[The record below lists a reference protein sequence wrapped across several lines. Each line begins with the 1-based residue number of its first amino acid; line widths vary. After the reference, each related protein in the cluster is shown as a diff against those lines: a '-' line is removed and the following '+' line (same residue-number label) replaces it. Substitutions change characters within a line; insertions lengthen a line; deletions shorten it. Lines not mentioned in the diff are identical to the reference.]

1 MLYRIFGKTTGIFV
15 LFLLFPLNPSSADE
29 MERLFTEGNTL
40 YQEGKYR
47 EALEFYKKIIDSGY
61 ESGPAYYNMG
71 NCYYKIQ
78 ETGKAILHYERAR
91 KLIPG
96 DEDLKANLALANL
109 TVIDKIEARSGF
121 LLFRIVRGLTHLLP
135 TSILVWVVGGT
146 YLGCILFLIVWI
158 VSRKRFLRVVCYRAG
173 LFFGILFLV
182 FGLSLI
188 HQLHEEHQRIEGI
201 ILTDKVDVMS
211 APSVDEGMEV
221 FSLHEGTKVR
231 IDQRSRDWVEIILAD
246 GKVGWVKQDVLEI
259 I

>member
-1 MLYRIFGKTTGIFV
+1 
-15 LFLLFPLNPSSADE
+15 
-29 MERLFTEGNTL
+29 MERLFTQGNTL
-40 YQEGKYR
+40 YQEGKYQ

-78 ETGKAILHYERAR
+78 DTGKAILHYERAR
-91 KLIPG
+91 KFIPG

-109 TVIDKIEARSGF
+109 TVVDKITARSEF

-135 TSILVWVVGGT
+135 KSILVWIVGGS
-146 YLGCILFLIVWI
+146 YLVCVMFLIFWI
-158 VSRKRFLRVVCYRAG
+158 VSRKRFLRVLGYRAG
-173 LFFGILFLV
+173 VFFGIIFLV

-188 HQLHEEHQRIEGI
+188 HQLREEQQRIEGI
-201 ILTDKVDVMS
+201 ILADKVDVMS

-231 IDQRSRDWVEIILAD
+231 IDQRSGEWVEIILAD
-246 GKVGWVKQDVLEI
+246 GKVGWVKQEVLEI